1 MKKRN
6 IIFSIAVA
14 TLSLMAF
21 SFTNWNDSETDQ
33 VETSSSKSVASDK
46 KVVEVVNYIYYPDH
60 PDYPDFFYSV
70 GTTNKK
76 ALRLKHS
83 DSTPY
88 LTIVPEKQAL
98 YVNGMDALIDY
109 LKESNKENTAIV
121 RRNELK
127 PGQLYFTV
135 NKEGTISNTEL
146 ITTSG
151 YPYIDKMLAELI
163 TNAPGKWEPA
173 ENSKGEK
180 VDQKLVL
187 SFGAMGC

>member
-14 TLSLMAF
+14 TLGLMSF
-21 SFTNWNDSETDQ
+21 SFINWNDSVTDQ

-46 KVVEVVNYIYYPDH
+46 KVVEVVNYTSY

-70 GTTNKK
+70 GTTNKEAGK
-76 ALRLKHS
+76 FEQGVF
-83 DSTPY
+83 TPY

-121 RRNELK
+121 RRSELK

-135 NKEGTISNTEL
+135 NKEGTISNVEL

-151 YPYIDKMLAELI
+151 YPYIDKILAELI
-163 TNAPGKWEPA
+163 TNAPGEWEPA
-173 ENSKGEK
+173 ENSKEEK
-180 VDQKLVL
+180 VDQKLIL